1 MVIGQKKEND
11 ILKKRHISLDK
22 KHIALKIENLVIGYK
37 SKKQTTIIAE
47 GMNFSLYQ
55 GEMAAI
61 VGINGIGKSTLL
73 RTLGKVQPKLS
84 GSIRLNS
91 KELKSYNAMG
101 LASVIS
107 VVLTE
112 PLASKNLT
120 VLELVALGRQPY
132 TNWIGK
138 LSREDKNII
147 EEAISMVDLGELQHK
162 KCYELSDGQLQRVM
176 IARAFAQDTSIILLD
191 EPTSHLDLH
200 HKVQILKL
208 LKSIAHKTNKTI
220 LFTSHEIQMAI
231 QLCDKILI
239 MNKEFHE
246 FGEPCEL
253 IRKQSFEK
261 MFPSNTVSFDASTG
275 SFKIKK

>member
-1 MVIGQKKEND
+1 M
-11 ILKKRHISLDK
+11 
-22 KHIALKIENLVIGYK
+22 IADRL
-37 SKKQTTIIAE
+37 
-47 GMNFSLYQ
+47 NFALQQ
-55 GEMAAI
+55 GELSAV
-61 VGINGIGKSTLL
+61 VGVNGIGKSTLL

-84 GSIRLNS
+84 GSIVLGN
-91 KELKSYNAMG
+91 KDLKNYSTME
-101 LASVIS
+101 LASTIS

-120 VLELVALGRQPY
+120 VLELIALGRQPY

-138 LSREDKNII
+138 LSDTDKSKIQ
-147 EEAISMVDLGELQHK
+147 EAISVVDLDKLKNK

-176 IARAFAQDTSIILLD
+176 IARALTQDTSIILLD

-208 LKSIAHKTNKTI
+208 LKSIAHKTRKTI
-220 LFTSHEIQMAI
+220 LFTSHEIEMAI

-239 MNKEFHE
+239 MNNESHE

-253 IRKQSFEK
+253 IQNQSFERL
-261 MFPSNTVSFDASTG
+261 FPKDTVKFDAKTG
-275 SFKIKK
+275 SFKIEK